1 MPRPKTLA
9 REAGRLPSALL
20 LLALCGGAASPRAQV
35 LRPVY
40 DGRAEAQSSA
50 PSEAEA
56 QLVRRHALP
65 AAQRLW
71 QGDRS
76 CQPEFQIVGA
86 AGGSFTR
93 PKAAQRAVL
102 YRFCATGHN
111 FANNGIAVLEGGGV
125 VAHVAYSGGEDH
137 GIRAAPDIDGN
148 GLSEIVLSNGS
159 TNQGYTVS
167 VAVLIELSPS
177 GVKKF
182 GVADAYEDDCGVA
195 ERCRMTAYKISVRP
209 GPSPVFYREA
219 FSKRNERWAKTGGP
233 ARFSPRED
241 AGSYRLLN

>member
-9 REAGRLPSALL
+9 REMGRLLSPLL
-20 LLALCGGAASPRAQV
+20 LLALCGCAPAGRAQV

-40 DGRAEAQSSA
+40 DGRAEAQSPA

-56 QLVRRHALP
+56 QLVRRSALP
-65 AAQRLW
+65 KARQFW
-71 QGDRS
+71 HDDRA
-76 CQPEFQIVGA
+76 CQPEFQVLGA

-93 PKAAQRAVL
+93 PQAAQRAVL

-111 FANNGIAVLEGGGV
+111 FANNGIAVLEGGSV

-137 GIRAAPDIDGN
+137 AIKAVPDIDGN
-148 GLSEIVLSNGS
+148 GLSEIVLSNGA

-167 VAVLIELSPS
+167 VAILIELSPS
-177 GVKKF
+177 GVKKL

-219 FSKRNERWAKTGGP
+219 FSRRNERWTKTGGP
-233 ARFSPRED
+233 ARFSLRED
-241 AGSYRLLN
+241 GGDYRLLN